1 MMTLDEA
8 RALDAT
14 DPFAPARARFA
25 IPDGVIY
32 LDGNSLGA
40 LPRAT
45 IDAARHTVERQ
56 WGERLI
62 RSWGEG
68 WMDAP
73 ARIGAK
79 IAPLIGARPDE
90 VIVADSTSTNLFK
103 LIVAALRHDPART
116 VIVSEAGNFPTD
128 LHIAEGA
135 VACVSGA
142 TLKAVPRD
150 QIAEAIDGDTALV
163 LLTHVHYKT
172 AERFDMAAWTRAA
185 HDAGAL
191 ICWDLSHSAGAVP
204 VDLGQADCAVGCG
217 YKFLNG
223 GPGAPAY
230 LMVAGRHQAAWANPI
245 SGWMGHAAPFAFT
258 DAYQPGAGMERW
270 RTGTPA
276 MLSMNALEA
285 GIDEMAGIDMTAL
298 AAKSAALFDI
308 LAAQGDAIGLEC
320 VSPRDPAKRGSHI
333 GFRHPHA
340 RQIVEALIDRGV
352 IGDFRDPDIMRFGL
366 TPLYLSHQ
374 DVVRAGTVLAEV
386 VADFPRD

>member
-1 MMTLDEA
+1 MMTLEEA
-8 RALDAT
+8 RALDAA
-14 DPFAPARARFA
+14 DPFAAHRTRFA
-25 IPDGVIY
+25 IPDGLIY

-45 IDAARHTVERQ
+45 IDATRDTVERQ

-79 IAPLIGARPDE
+79 IAPLIGARRDE

-116 VIVSEAGNFPTD
+116 VVVSEAGNFPTD

-135 VACVSGA
+135 VACIPGA
-142 TLKAVPRD
+142 TLKAVPRE
-150 QIAEAIDGDTALV
+150 QLAEAIDGDTALV

-172 AERFDMAAWTRAA
+172 AERFDIAAWTARA

-204 VDLGQADCAVGCG
+204 VDLGDADCAVGCG

-230 LMVAGRHQAAWANPI
+230 LMVAKRHQAAWANPI

-258 DAYQPGAGMERW
+258 DAYEPGAGMERW
-270 RTGTPA
+270 RTGTPP

-285 GIDEMAGIDMTAL
+285 GIDEMAGIDMAAL
-298 AAKSAALFDI
+298 FAKSAALFDI

-333 GFRHPHA
+333 AFRHPHA
-340 RQIVEALIDRGV
+340 REIVDALITRGV

-366 TPLYLSHQ
+366 TPLYLSHE
-374 DVVRAGTVLAEV
+374 DVVRASTIIAEV